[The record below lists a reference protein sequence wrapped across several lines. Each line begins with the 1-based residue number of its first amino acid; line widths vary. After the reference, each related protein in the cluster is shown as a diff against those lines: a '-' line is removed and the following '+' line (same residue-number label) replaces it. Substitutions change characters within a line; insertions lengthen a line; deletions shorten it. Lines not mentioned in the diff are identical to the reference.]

1 MKKIFLTGIL
11 MVSLVLAAVADGIVT
26 ARNYFDSVSAVY
38 GALRD
43 YEADIDIK
51 ANKTTMK
58 GKVSYKKPNL
68 LRIDFSTPSEQVICF
83 NGELLTIY
91 LPGSSAILNQSVQNT
106 NSGNAN
112 MATPQGLSLMSRY
125 YSVAYLKSGTPVP
138 LDDDAESPE
147 LVVKLR
153 LSRKN
158 TTEAFRYI
166 NMSVDPQSKLIRQL
180 EGITPQGESFVFNF
194 KNYILNSGIP
204 DNRFVYDAP
213 SSANNY
219 NNFLFSE

>member
-1 MKKIFLTGIL
+1 M
-11 MVSLVLAAVADGIVT
+11 
-26 ARNYFDSVSAVY
+26 
-38 GALRD
+38 
-43 YEADIDIK
+43 
-51 ANKTTMK
+51 
-58 GKVSYKKPNL
+58 
-68 LRIDFSTPSEQVICF
+68 
-83 NGELLTIY
+83 
-91 LPGSSAILNQSVQNT
+91 
-106 NSGNAN
+106 
-112 MATPQGLSLMSRY
+112 
-125 YSVAYLKSGTPVP
+125 
-138 LDDDAESPE
+138 
-147 LVVKLR
+147 
-153 LSRKN
+153 SRKN